1 MFSEANDSIS
11 LYGFNLLKFDYFQQ
25 KLDSLDDSQIFKGFT
40 PRWTL
45 PVKMRNITNPALSIS
60 SIIII
65 IDSERESIRK
75 MNEHFSDEIIGRSE
89 LMASTSALEAIDVE
103 PHRKEQVEIVFD
115 ILALIKIISD
125 DQ

>member
-1 MFSEANDSIS
+1 
-11 LYGFNLLKFDYFQQ
+11 
-25 KLDSLDDSQIFKGFT
+25 
-40 PRWTL
+40 
-45 PVKMRNITNPALSIS
+45 MRNITNPALSIS

-75 MNEHFSDEIIGRSE
+75 MNEHFSDEIIGKSE
-89 LMASTSALEAIDVE
+89 LMASTKALEAIDVE
-103 PHRKEQVEIVFD
+103 AHRKEQVEIVFD